1 MTLIFRPFLEP
12 GCYFSHRY
20 RLSTVSSQLLSNQID
35 KSIES
40 YKNSLRNEPNNLE
53 VKHNLALAQ
62 SLQNQQQQ
70 QQQQNQQQQDNQ
82 KEEKKDNNPNTN
94 DENSNNTK
102 KENLSKEEI
111 NQILNAL
118 KRQEQEVQK
127 DLEKKKINGKNKPL
141 KDW

>member
-1 MTLIFRPFLEP
+1 MAPTWLPKR
-12 GCYFSHRY
+12 R
-20 RLSTVSSQLLSNQID
+20 QIPL
-35 KSIES
+35 
-40 YKNSLRNEPNNLE
+40 KN
-53 VKHNLALAQ
+53 
-62 SLQNQQQQ
+62 
-70 QQQQNQQQQDNQ
+70 DQ
-82 KEEKKDNNPNTN
+82 KN